1 MRHSPTSCVTVAWL
15 ETVSLSTVHLSV
27 FKHIVVCVSTGLS
40 LYFED
45 GHDDLDDCEYT
56 ELVRNFTDQHLSVN
70 VAG

>member
-1 MRHSPTSCVTVAWL
+1 MCNSSMARNCQCIYCTLV
-15 ETVSLSTVHLSV
+15 SV
-27 FKHIVVCVSTGLS
+27 FKHIVFCVSTGLS

-56 ELVRNFTDQHLSVN
+56 ELVSYFTDQHLSVN